1 MLRLLFKFILEV
13 EMVQSKILL
22 DFKFSN
28 SFESK
33 IVMSYFFREKGAIV
47 VV

>member
-1 MLRLLFKFILEV
+1 MLEV
-13 EMVQSKILL
+13 EMVQSKILS

-28 SFESK
+28 SFEPN
-33 IVMSYFFREKGAIV
+33 IVISYFFTEKGAIV